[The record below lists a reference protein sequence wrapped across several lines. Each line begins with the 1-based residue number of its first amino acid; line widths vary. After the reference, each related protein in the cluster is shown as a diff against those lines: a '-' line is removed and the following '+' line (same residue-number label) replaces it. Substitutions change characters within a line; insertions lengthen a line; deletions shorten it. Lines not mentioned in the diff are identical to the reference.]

1 MSEWVRILA
10 RFPMWPPQE
19 LIKFWFPWAV
29 GLPVVGQQG
38 EGHVVQAPPVHWVF
52 FTVQSLSAWE
62 ESVQLRL
69 QFPPDWPNCG
79 DGLDT
84 ADGLLSYKLG
94 PSHSRGNIL
103 KNHRRHLRQLD
114 VVLCL
119 MYERYIFQI
128 CRIYALQIFYG
139 KVSWKLY
146 VISNWRSISTAHL
159 CWCLSCCSRTHSRGK
174 ISDSYTRWHQV
185 TSHCVL

>member
-1 MSEWVRILA
+1 MTFSYLSQMPFKSKISRGGIRQNLGRTGA
-10 RFPMWPPQE
+10 GPDGIPMNTLEQNEKNW
-19 LIKFWFPWAV
+19 
-29 GLPVVGQQG
+29 
-38 EGHVVQAPPVHWVF
+38 
-52 FTVQSLSAWE
+52 
-62 ESVQLRL
+62 LRMM
-69 QFPPDWPNCG
+69 
-79 DGLDT
+79 
-84 ADGLLSYKLG
+84 
-94 PSHSRGNIL
+94 HSRAKAISVDYSSVHPEAGVTSL